1 MFTLDDATVRRDAG
15 IDAEE
20 TPAEGGRHLG
30 AIRVTVAT
38 ECRSCGYETDGA
50 GPPPRRCPK
59 CGASSWARFARMTG
73 AVADADRLPTL
84 ARGAQPVVR
93 PAHSPVCRRKAV
105 DRQALRS

>member
-59 CGASSWARFARMTG
+59 CGASSWARFARLTG
-73 AVADADRLPTL
+73 ATGDPSRPSGI
-84 ARGAQPVVR
+84 RGAHKRSFDR
-93 PAHSPVCRRKAV
+93 PTHRFVGG
-105 DRQALRS
+105 RQ